1 MMLPVVSIML
11 MARGQVTPAD
21 GYIGTSE
28 NAANGTVD
36 LALNPPRGGRV
47 MVDNVDVVSLIVFFS
62 CRGGGVFFLSV
73 LLRGPPRGSLYRGTP
88 RL

>member
-1 MMLPVVSIML
+1 MTQRDRPCSLGGNRKLGENTMMLPVVSIML

-47 MVDNVDVVSLIVFFS
+47 MVDNVDVVSLIVF
-62 CRGGGVFFLSV
+62 
-73 LLRGPPRGSLYRGTP
+73 
-88 RL
+88 